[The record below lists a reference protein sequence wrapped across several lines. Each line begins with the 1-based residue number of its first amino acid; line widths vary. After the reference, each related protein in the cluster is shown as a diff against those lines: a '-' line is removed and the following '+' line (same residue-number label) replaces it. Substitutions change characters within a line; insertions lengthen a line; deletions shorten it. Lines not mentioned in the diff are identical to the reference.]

1 MPKLY
6 ILGTGTSTG
15 VPQLGCNCPVC
26 TSKDSRDRR
35 LRTSAIYE
43 ADNGSRL
50 LFDCGPDFRQQ
61 MLGMPF
67 KPLDAVLITHEH
79 YDHVGGLDDLRP
91 YSVFGKVEIYAD
103 ELCAKHLKER
113 LPYCFKDQ
121 KYPGVPNIEIKVMK
135 PNRLID
141 VAGVEVL
148 PLRVMHAQL
157 PILGFRI
164 GDFGYVTD
172 MSDIKDEDF
181 DKLKGVNVLVINA
194 LRKKYHH
201 SHQTLDDALSRIEE
215 ISPRESF
222 LVHMSHDMGLHEEV
236 DMDLPPHVHLAYD
249 GLFFSW

>member
-26 TSKDSRDRR
+26 SSKDPRDRR
-35 LRTSAIYE
+35 LRTTAIYE

-67 KPLDAVLITHEH
+67 KPFDAVLITHEH

-103 ELCAKHLKER
+103 KLCAQHLKER
-113 LPYCFKDQ
+113 LPYCFKKQ
-121 KYPGVPNIEIKVMK
+121 KYPGVPNIEIKVMT
-135 PNRLID
+135 PNQLID

-164 GDFGYVTD
+164 GDFGYITD

-194 LRKKYHH
+194 LRRKYHH
-201 SHQTLDDALSRIEE
+201 SHQTLDKALSRIEA

-222 LVHMSHDMGLHEEV
+222 LVHMSHDMGLHKEV
-236 DMDLPPHVHLAYD
+236 SRNLPPHVHLAYD
-249 GLFFSW
+249 GLDFSW